1 MGTIFREME
10 RLQASLLGKA
20 NVEELQRCL
29 QSMCDKSW
37 VKAQISGIPSKSD
50 LDAALK
56 AKVEVAEL
64 ARNLAKLESDW
75 QQSLSD

>member
-1 MGTIFREME
+1 
-10 RLQASLLGKA
+10 
-20 NVEELQRCL
+20 
-29 QSMCDKSW
+29 MCDKSW